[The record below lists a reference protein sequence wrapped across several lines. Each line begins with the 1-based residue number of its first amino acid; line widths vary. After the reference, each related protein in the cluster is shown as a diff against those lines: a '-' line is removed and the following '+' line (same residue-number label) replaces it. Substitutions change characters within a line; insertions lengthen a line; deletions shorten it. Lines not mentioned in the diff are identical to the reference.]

1 MSLLRRMLSVMGAL
15 GVMEALGFVLPV
27 AIYIWFI
34 LLVALAHGGQ
44 NVQHQRARSQR
55 VFMVRECGH
64 KKRNSLNLAQAGGS
78 VGNRQ
83 YGVAHQM

>member
-1 MSLLRRMLSVMGAL
+1 MGAL
-15 GVMEALGFVLPV
+15 GVMEALGFVLSV

-55 VFMVRECGH
+55 VDIIRNGMVSECGH
-64 KKRNSLNLAQAGGS
+64 KRRNILYLAQAGGS

-83 YGVAHQM
+83 YGVTHQM